1 MSRNEEQTARSGP
14 GTGNRLQVIFETAEP
29 GAGVPLDDL
38 RLVLGHL
45 SEAVRLLARD
55 LRREDR
61 PGAGEGRRSAYA
73 AEDPCPLRVT
83 GISGGSVVLDL
94 AIAPTDDGAGSEAPG
109 SDDEPGR
116 RVVRAILGGGAD
128 EPGTA
133 PRTTLPPPVADHL
146 AAIGESRSPAVPR
159 VRLRDPDSDLERNL
173 PREGPATP
181 ELRASEP
188 AVARGRL
195 RSVNPTAR
203 TAELHRYGEWPV
215 RVRFPERLD
224 EAVLELQVQWV
235 EVAGTRSR
243 CPDSE
248 REVLTVD
255 RIGPCDAEPFDPAEF
270 LATPPRNPT
279 GFDPYDLRKIDLTPE
294 EAEAFDRALRRR
306 KS

>member
-1 MSRNEEQTARSGP
+1 MS
-14 GTGNRLQVIFETAEP
+14 GNRLQVIFETAEP

-45 SEAVRLLARD
+45 SKAVRLLARD
-55 LRREDR
+55 LRKEDG
-61 PGAGEGRRSAYA
+61 PGAGEGWSSGAS
-73 AEDPCPLRVT
+73 EEPCPLRVT

-94 AIAPTDDGAGSEAPG
+94 AIAPTADGAGSEAPG
-109 SDDEPGR
+109 LDDDPGR
-116 RVVRAILGGGAD
+116 RVVRAILGGGAE
-128 EPGTA
+128 EPGTV

-173 PREGPATP
+173 PGEGPATP
-181 ELRASEP
+181 ELRAPEP

-203 TAELHRYGEWPV
+203 TAALHRYGEWPV
-215 RVRFPERLD
+215 RIRFPERLD
-224 EAVLELQVQWV
+224 DAVLDLQVQWV

-255 RIGPCDAEPFDPAEF
+255 RIGPCDPEPFDPKAF

-279 GFDPYDLRKIDLTPE
+279 GFDPYDLPKIDLTPE
-294 EAEAFDRALRRR
+294 EAETFERAIRRR
-306 KS
+306 RS

>member
-1 MSRNEEQTARSGP
+1 MS
-14 GTGNRLQVIFETAEP
+14 GNRLQVIFETAEP

-55 LRREDR
+55 LRKEDG
-61 PGAGEGRRSAYA
+61 PGTGEGRSSSGT
-73 AEDPCPLRVT
+73 EDPCPLRVT
-83 GISGGSVVLDL
+83 GVSGGSVVLDL
-94 AIAPTDDGAGSEAPG
+94 AIAPTADGAGSEAPG
-109 SDDEPGR
+109 SADDPGR
-116 RVVRAILGGGAD
+116 RVVRAILGGDSD

-133 PRTTLPPPVADHL
+133 PRTTLPPPVTHHL

-159 VRLRDPDSDLERNL
+159 VRLRDPDSDLERGL

-181 ELRASEP
+181 ELRAPEP

-195 RSVNPTAR
+195 RSVNPTAH

-215 RVRFPERLD
+215 RIRFPERLD
-224 EAVLELQVQWV
+224 EAVLDLQVQWV

-243 CPDSE
+243 GSDSE

-279 GFDPYDLRKIDLTPE
+279 GFDPYDLPKIDLTPE
-294 EAEAFDRALRRR
+294 EAEAFERAIRRR
-306 KS
+306 RS

>member
-1 MSRNEEQTARSGP
+1 MG
-14 GTGNRLQVIFETAEP
+14 GNRLQVIFETAEL

-45 SEAVRLLARD
+45 SKAVRLLARD
-55 LRREDR
+55 LRKEDG
-61 PGAGEGRRSAYA
+61 PGAGEGRSSSGT
-73 AEDPCPLRVT
+73 EDPCPLRVT
-83 GISGGSVVLDL
+83 GVSGGSVVLDL
-94 AIAPTDDGAGSEAPG
+94 AVAPTADGAGSEAPG
-109 SDDEPGR
+109 LGDDPGR
-116 RVVRAILGGGAD
+116 RVVRAILGGDSD

-146 AAIGESRSPAVPR
+146 AAIGESRSPDVPR
-159 VRLRDPDSDLERNL
+159 VRLRDPDSDLERRL

-181 ELRASEP
+181 KEP

-215 RVRFPERLD
+215 RIRFPERLD
-224 EAVLELQVQWV
+224 EAVLELQVEWV
-235 EVAGTRSR
+235 EVAGSGSR
-243 CPDSE
+243 GADGGWKSIII
-248 REVLTVD
+248 D
-255 RIGPCDAEPFDPAEF
+255 RIRRSDPEPFDPKAF

-279 GFDPYDLRKIDLTPE
+279 GFDPYDLPKIDLTPE
-294 EAEAFDRALRRR
+294 EAEAFDRAIRRR